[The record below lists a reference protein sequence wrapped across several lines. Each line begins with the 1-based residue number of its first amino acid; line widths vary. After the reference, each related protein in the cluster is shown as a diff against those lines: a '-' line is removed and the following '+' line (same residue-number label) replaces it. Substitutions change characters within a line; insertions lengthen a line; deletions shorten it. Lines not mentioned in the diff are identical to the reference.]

1 MKLRLPSAA
10 KALWDRVS
18 CSRAC
23 TSLAALAMVAVIAA
37 LDYWTGYEIRL
48 AILYMLPIA
57 LATWFGGVA
66 AGTLVSATAVACWGI
81 SFRPNHVYSS
91 ELFYYWEGLLM
102 VATFAIFMALLH
114 RLRRALAQADSRFLH
129 VLNGFSAAIHVLDEK
144 NGNVLYANRHCADML
159 KTAPDA
165 ASIAAFEA
173 RLTLLE
179 PLGQAAPASDSSMQF
194 NYQEARDE
202 VTGDWYLVQSTP
214 LRWVN
219 NERVTLRVVMNIT
232 ERKQALVLKRQ
243 HQDMLHNTARFSVLA
258 EIASMLGHEI
268 NQPLMAITAYNNAS
282 IMLLSRSEPD
292 LSEVIA
298 ALEKCKAQAIR
309 ASHIV
314 DRTRSFLQRRST
326 TLAHCDINE
335 VIIQAAQSLELDM
348 HGSAISFAVELEETL
363 PETVFDRVLIEQV
376 VVNLLRNAIDAVREQ
391 DSPVRKMSVRTA
403 IGEGGAIQV
412 SVSDSGPGISAA
424 VAERL
429 YTAFFSTKPQGLG
442 LGLCICRSII
452 EAHAGRLWHSTS
464 PETGTAFHFTLPR
477 FTTARDA

>member
-1 MKLRLPSAA
+1 MKLRLPYAA
-10 KALWDRVS
+10 RALWNRVAGN
-18 CSRAC
+18 RLY

-57 LATWFGGVA
+57 LATWFGGIA
-66 AGTLVSATAVACWGI
+66 SGTLVSLAAVACWGI
-81 SFRPNHVYSS
+81 SFRPDHVYSS
-91 ELFYYWEGLLM
+91 ELFYYWEGMLM
-102 VATFAIFMALLH
+102 TATFAIFMTLLH
-114 RLRRALAQADSRFLH
+114 RLRKALAQADSRFLH
-129 VLNGFSAAIHVLDEK
+129 VLNGFSAAIYVLDEK
-144 NGNVLYANRHCADML
+144 HGNVLYANRHCADML
-159 KTAPDA
+159 KAAPDA

-173 RLTLLE
+173 GLKLLE
-179 PLGQAAPASDSSMQF
+179 PLGQAVPASDSPMQF

-202 VTGDWYLVQSTP
+202 VTGNWYLVQSTP

-219 NERVTLRVVMNIT
+219 NEHVTLRVVMNIT

-282 IMLLSRSEPD
+282 IMLLSKSEPD
-292 LSEVIA
+292 LPEVIA

-314 DRTRSFLQRRST
+314 DRTRGFLQRRTT
-326 TLAHCDINE
+326 TLAHCDIND
-335 VIIQAAQSLELDM
+335 VVIQAAQSLELDL
-348 HGSAISFAVELEETL
+348 HGSAIAFAVELEDAL
-363 PETVFDRVLIEQV
+363 PEAVFDRVLIEQV
-376 VVNLLRNAIDAVREQ
+376 VVNLLRNAIEAVRDQ
-391 DSPVRKMSVRTA
+391 HAPARKVSIRTA
-403 IGEGGAIQV
+403 TGDGGAIQV
-412 SVSDSGPGISAA
+412 SVADSGPGIPEA
-424 VAERL
+424 VAAQL

-464 PETGTAFHFTLPR
+464 PTGTAFHFTLPR
-477 FTTARDA
+477 YTAAHDA